1 MLVAG
6 AGAPVD
12 KFSQKPV
19 SLVNVYRFV
28 VNWNDAEAPDTGD
41 LSWRCLFEIANEED
55 DPDRIAFSEYH
66 AS

>member
-6 AGAPVD
+6 AGAPVG

-28 VNWNDAEAPDTGD
+28 VNWNDAEAPDTGE
-41 LSWRCLFEIANEED
+41 LSGRCLFEIANEED

-66 AS
+66 A